1 MVYAIP
7 HAKGEAMSL
16 PPLPE
21 KECLGEND
29 WQEIHGH
36 TAEQMREYGALC
48 RKMALEEAAVICDD
62 ISTQH
67 NDTYKHKPGPNAYN
81 PHYQGL
87 SMGADECSE
96 AIGGLK

>member
-48 RKMALEEAAVICDD
+48 RKAALEEALKICEDRINYGEVSALLCRD
-62 ISTQH
+62 RIR
-67 NDTYKHKPGPNAYN
+67 
-81 PHYQGL
+81 
-87 SMGADECSE
+87 E
-96 AIGGLK
+96 LK

>member
-36 TAEQMREYGALC
+36 TAEQMRDYGALC
-48 RKMALEEAAVICDD
+48 RKMALEDAAKEVDHIMFFNGKTFGEK
-62 ISTQH
+62 IR
-67 NDTYKHKPGPNAYN
+67 
-81 PHYQGL
+81 
-87 SMGADECSE
+87 E
-96 AIGGLK
+96 LK